1 MGVLKEA
8 VGQFVQGVSEPP
20 VYVKS
25 ALCVHTR
32 FIRSECNICV
42 ELCPRNA
49 IIKEKGKISVN
60 KDCDGCGACIS
71 VCPNGVFGFS
81 HDESTLS
88 KIKAHE
94 CKDTIVFACRKTDS
108 GLQSPEIIKLNCIS
122 ALTLPDILY
131 SSLKAKKLIVA
142 IDKCSNCE
150 SRKAMKNFRNIL
162 FAGRKLLSMINRDNI
177 NVISSQQIS
186 NYIDEDGKRDID
198 IERRS
203 FFKIIANKTISGI
216 SSNQTIIEPD
226 YKRRES
232 LNFTRKA
239 LLEFLKEYREQ
250 MTGEIP
256 EAIPTGEISIDKSKC
271 FGCNVCEHVCPGG
284 AIRRVEESDMLS
296 IMFNPT
302 WCTAC
307 GACVSACLTGAVTLK
322 KGLSLEK
329 FLDNQ
334 DRLLI
339 KLSQNICRECG
350 MDFFAISQD
359 ALCPRCK
366 NGVIQEVK
374 L

>member
-8 VGQFVQGVSEPP
+8 VGRFVQGVSEPP

-25 ALCVHTR
+25 SLCVRTR

-49 IIKEKGKISVN
+49 IVKDKGKISVN
-60 KDCDGCGACIS
+60 EDCDGCGACIS
-71 VCPNGVFGFS
+71 GCPNGAFAFS
-81 HDESTLS
+81 QDESTLS

-94 CKDTIVFACRKTDS
+94 CIDTIVFACRKTDRDS
-108 GLQSPEIIKLNCIS
+108 LSSEIIKLNCIS

-131 SSLKAKKLIVA
+131 SSLKAKKLIIT

-150 SRKAMKNFRNIL
+150 SRKAMRNFRNIL

-186 NYIDEDGKRDID
+186 NYINEGEKKGID

-203 FFKIIANKTISGI
+203 FFKIIANKAIPGI
-216 SSNQTIIEPD
+216 SSNQTNIEPD
-226 YKRRES
+226 SRRRES
-232 LNFTRKA
+232 LNLTRKA
-239 LLEFLKEYREQ
+239 LLEFLNEHSEQ
-250 MTGEIP
+250 MTGDMPEVIP
-256 EAIPTGEISIDKSKC
+256 SGEISIDKSKC

-284 AIRRVEESDMLS
+284 AISRIESEDS
-296 IMFNPT
+296 VTIEFNPT

-307 GACVSACLTGAVTLK
+307 NACIEACLTNAVSLRRGTSLK
-322 KGLSLEK
+322 NFIENKYKVLV
-329 FLDNQ
+329 
-334 DRLLI
+334 
-339 KLSQNICRECG
+339 KLTSAVCRKCG
-350 MDFFAISQD
+350 IDFYSD
-359 ALCPRCK
+359 SNGLCPRCMK
-366 NGVIQEVK
+366 ATNTGGQ